1 MLTCRLPCFF
11 FFFAVPRAQGLEL
24 EVLIRHFRCC
34 FTKISHPARFSSFS
48 ESLFL
53 FRHNNI
59 LNIFFHY
66 RMQCFQRFLR
76 RKKEL
81 IIFIDL
87 KITEVGSFPDGRAPG
102 NRAYAWCS
110 DAATVQF

>member
-1 MLTCRLPCFF
+1 
-11 FFFAVPRAQGLEL
+11 
-24 EVLIRHFRCC
+24 
-34 FTKISHPARFSSFS
+34 
-48 ESLFL
+48 
-53 FRHNNI
+53 
-59 LNIFFHY
+59 
-66 RMQCFQRFLR
+66 MQCFQRFLR

-110 DAATVQF
+110 DEGTVQF